1 MRILI
6 EYIQGVQ
13 SAVYHI
19 SHMAAGFI
27 LSSYALLYFLSQ
39 LFFVSSVLL
48 VRFLTHKLRH
58 KDFY

>member
-1 MRILI
+1 MQILI

-19 SHMAAGFI
+19 SCMAAGFI

-48 VRFLTHKLRH
+48 VRFLTHKWSH